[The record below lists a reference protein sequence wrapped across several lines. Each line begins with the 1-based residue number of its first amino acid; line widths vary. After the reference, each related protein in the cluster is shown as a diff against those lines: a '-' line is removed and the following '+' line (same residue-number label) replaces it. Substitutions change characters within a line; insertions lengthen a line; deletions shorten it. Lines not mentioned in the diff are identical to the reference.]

1 MKARG
6 VDCGLR
12 TFAEAH
18 PVKDREQYA
27 RDDARAAARAS
38 DEAKLA
44 IAQENCRYHRAKRA
58 LAGSN
63 RVCFGL
69 NEADPI
75 RRTRVRSEIVH
86 FVVEEIAV
94 AGGDAGAVEIV
105 ESVSVGDSVAGRING
120 GEVGCLAVGCG
131 SSEVA
136 IEGVV
141 ALCDGDRTRDLR
153 TWSWR

>member
-1 MKARG
+1 MKARD
-6 VDCGLR
+6 VDCGFAHL
-12 TFAEAH
+12 AEAH
-18 PVKDREQYA
+18 PVKDREEYA
-27 RDDARAAARAS
+27 RDNARAAARAS

-69 NEADPI
+69 NEAEHI
-75 RRTRVRSEIVH
+75 RCTGMRREVVH
-86 FVVEEIAV
+86 FVVEEVAV

-105 ESVSVGDSVAGRING
+105 ESVSVGDSVAGRVDD

-131 SSEVA
+131 SSKVA

-153 TWSWR
+153 TWAWR

>member
-1 MKARG
+1 MGFEEDRIGQPLLMKARC
-6 VDCGLR
+6 VVCGLR
-12 TFAEAH
+12 TFAGAH
-18 PVKDREQYA
+18 PVKDGEQYA
-27 RDDARAAARAS
+27 RDNARAAARAS

-69 NEADPI
+69 NEAEHI

-94 AGGDAGAVEIV
+94 AGGDAGA
-105 ESVSVGDSVAGRING
+105 
-120 GEVGCLAVGCG
+120 
-131 SSEVA
+131 
-136 IEGVV
+136 
-141 ALCDGDRTRDLR
+141 
-153 TWSWR
+153 

>member
-1 MKARG
+1 MGFEEDRIGQPLLMKARC

-63 RVCFGL
+63 SVCFGL
-69 NEADPI
+69 NEAAHI
-75 RRTRVRSEIVH
+75 RCPGMRREVVH
-86 FVVEEIAV
+86 FVVEEVAV
-94 AGGDAGAVEIV
+94 AGGDSRAVEIV
-105 ESVSVGDSVAGRING
+105 ESVSIGDS
-120 GEVGCLAVGCG
+120 
-131 SSEVA
+131 
-136 IEGVV
+136 
-141 ALCDGDRTRDLR
+141 
-153 TWSWR
+153 